1 MPKIESE
8 RKGRSIIV
16 TINRPEVRN
25 AVDAETAGLLFESV
39 EAFRHDESLD
49 VLILTGAG
57 EVSFCAGADLKD
69 IAGLA
74 TRRGAKE
81 SGPMGISHI
90 TNLDKPTIAAVNGYC
105 LAGGLELAC
114 WCDFRV
120 ASRNAQ
126 FGVLNRRWG
135 VPLVDGGTQRLPK
148 IIGLGN
154 ALYLIET
161 GVLIDAN
168 HALRIGLVQEVV
180 PPGQSLARALDLAE
194 TISRYPQ
201 TSLRNDRQSV
211 YQGMSLPLREGLRL
225 EQQLHQSSLS
235 DPDMAEAL
243 RQYAAGQ
250 RPLPPRPA
258 SQPDCD

>member
-8 RKGRSIIV
+8 RKGRWIIV

-25 AVDAETAGLLFESV
+25 AVDAETAGLLFEAV
-39 EAFRHDESLD
+39 EAFRQDEGLD

-57 EVSFCAGADLKD
+57 EVAFCAGADLKD
-69 IAGLA
+69 IRGLA
-74 TRRGAKE
+74 ARRGARE

-105 LAGGLELAC
+105 VAGGLELAC

-135 VPLVDGGTQRLPK
+135 VPLVDGGTQRLPR
-148 IIGLGN
+148 IVGLGN

-161 GVLIDAN
+161 GVLIDAD
-168 HALRIGLVQEVV
+168 HALHIGLVQEIV
-180 PPGQSLARALDLAE
+180 PQGQVLARALELAQA
-194 TISRYPQ
+194 ISAYPQ
-201 TSLRNDRQSV
+201 ASLRNDRQSV
-211 YQGMSLPLREGLRL
+211 YQGMSLPLPKGLRL
-225 EQQLHQSSLS
+225 EQQLHQASLS

-243 RQYAAGQ
+243 RRYATGQ
-250 RPLPPRPA
+250 RPLPPRPPR
-258 SQPDCD
+258 QPDCG

>member
-39 EAFRHDESLD
+39 EAFRQDEGLD

-57 EVSFCAGADLKD
+57 DVAFCAGADLKD
-69 IAGLA
+69 IHGLA
-74 TRRGAKE
+74 ARRGARE

-135 VPLVDGGTQRLPK
+135 VPLVDGGTQRLPR
-148 IIGLGN
+148 IVGLGN

-161 GVLIDAN
+161 GVLIDAD
-168 HALRIGLVQEVV
+168 HALRIGLVQEIV
-180 PPGQSLARALDLAE
+180 PQGQVLARALELAQA
-194 TISRYPQ
+194 ISAYPQ
-201 TSLRNDRQSV
+201 ASLRNDRQSV
-211 YQGMSLPLREGLRL
+211 YQGMSLPLPKGLRL
-225 EQQLHQSSLS
+225 EQQLHQASLS

-243 RQYAAGQ
+243 RRYATGQ
-250 RPLPPRPA
+250 RPLPPRPPR
-258 SQPDCD
+258 QPDCG